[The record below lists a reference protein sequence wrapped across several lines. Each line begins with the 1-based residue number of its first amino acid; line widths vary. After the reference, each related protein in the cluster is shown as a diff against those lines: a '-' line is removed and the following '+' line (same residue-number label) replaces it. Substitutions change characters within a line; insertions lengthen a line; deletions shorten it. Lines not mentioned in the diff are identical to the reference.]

1 MANLARFQ
9 VLDNSFDDLMRG
21 FFVRPM
27 QFENETTVRQFRVDV
42 TEDEKSYR
50 VRAELPGVKKEDI
63 SVAVEGNQV
72 DISAEV
78 KSEKQVKEG
87 ERVLRSERY
96 YGKLHRAFT
105 VDQDIEADATE
116 AKYVDGVLELRL
128 PKKASVSAKRI
139 TVQ

>member
-9 VLDNSFDDLMRG
+9 VLDNTFDDLMRG

-27 QFENETTVRQFRVDV
+27 QFENGAAKQFKVDV
-42 TEDEKSYR
+42 TEDDKSYR
-50 VRAELPGVKKEDI
+50 VRAEIPGVRKEDI

-78 KSEKQVKEG
+78 KSEKQLKDG
-87 ERVLRSERY
+87 ERVLRTERY
-96 YGKLHRAFT
+96 YGKLHRAFS
-105 VDQDIEADATE
+105 VDQDIDGDATE

-128 PKKASVSAKRI
+128 PKKASVSARRI